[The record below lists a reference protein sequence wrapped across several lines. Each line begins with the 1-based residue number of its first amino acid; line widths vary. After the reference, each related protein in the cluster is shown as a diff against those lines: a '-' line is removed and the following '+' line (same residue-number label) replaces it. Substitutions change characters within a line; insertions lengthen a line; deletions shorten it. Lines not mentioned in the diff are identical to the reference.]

1 LILSSGILRA
11 FVVAERPGEAEQR
24 HAGPI
29 DEGEPMSSNRE
40 SVRAV
45 GIASRIG
52 AFTASLLL
60 ISWTLSCSD
69 GTVGPGKPGGG
80 TVQPPGA
87 TGSGTGAA
95 GDPGSNPTP
104 TIGAAGST
112 TTPMPDTGGAGATAV
127 PNSDT
132 TTTPTPNDPTKPTV
146 SCAAAATPG
155 AAPPAYVSGCSSCH
169 GMTAMGR
176 NGYPSL
182 RGSTFTLA
190 DFATIVRSG
199 RTSAKLTLVTAQGKT
214 IPAQMPAFSAAR
226 VTDADIAAIFA
237 YRSTPAAADLPVP
250 AVYCLSRPEA
260 SWTPAQIDEA
270 YQRGLKAWRTA
281 GTVDQNACVFCH
293 GADAIDLAFI
303 GYTDGA
309 IYRRAFSHVT
319 QPVVDDVIDM
329 VHALRAKFNIVQ
341 PPDPIKYRPFQPGGE
356 VLPGNTAAERDRA
369 FGTELQTVVPT
380 LMGAPINSAVAAHMA
395 WDQLASVNL
404 RTLKV
409 GIPLNRYTE
418 DIFNND
424 GVDVPCPD
432 KHLCDD
438 HGTIADWITDAPILT
453 ATTAAAL
460 YPLHDAYLADPTL
473 DNLKAILMK
482 SPRGEESWIKN
493 KYLAVQQ
500 ANFLFRQQAS
510 GDPMLTKLMAGDSAT
525 TGQPFTPFPVVTGA
539 FLNSIW
545 MVGANQRDFIHNVGG
560 ALPVGP
566 AGGNQG
572 KFSVPKDAIPGLTR
586 NNANEQL
593 QRIIVPW
600 FWLGFTLDPST
611 LNVEADYVAE
621 GDEYFTQQTF
631 LDNGGSP
638 IHAAF
643 IVSKRSIE
651 MMKYTGGL
659 PRSPNVFPFSHPDLG
674 RYPVTPMTMRSG
686 YFPVVT
692 NFAEEKNFNTIN
704 PYQIKYTPTE
714 PMQKAL
720 YQTYAAN
727 LWRMFM
733 WVLVDELQTTPQVWN
748 PNILQGKI
756 KKAEIFLTQPEVVA
770 VNGAADT
777 MLIAQARNL
786 VTKAAV
792 KTGP

>member
-1 LILSSGILRA
+1 
-11 FVVAERPGEAEQR
+11 
-24 HAGPI
+24 
-29 DEGEPMSSNRE
+29 MSSSRE
-40 SVRAV
+40 GVS
-45 GIASRIG
+45 GIASRVG
-52 AFTASLLL
+52 AFVASVVL
-60 ISWTLSCSD
+60 ISASLSCSQGAV
-69 GTVGPGKPGGG
+69 GTGTKPGAG

-87 TGSGTGAA
+87 TGSPSASIEPT
-95 GDPGSNPTP
+95 TP
-104 TIGAAGST
+104 TTVPVGPT
-112 TTPMPDTGGAGATAV
+112 TTPAGPGDVTTVPDPGTTMPK
-127 PNSDT
+127 
-132 TTTPTPNDPTKPTV
+132 DPTKPTV
-146 SCAAAATPG
+146 ACDTASTPG
-155 AAPPAYVSGCSSCH
+155 AAPAAYVSECSSCH
-169 GMTAMGR
+169 GMTAVGR

-182 RGSTFTLA
+182 RANTYTLA
-190 DFATIVRSG
+190 DFTAIVRSG
-199 RTSAKLTLVTAQGKT
+199 RTSAKVTFTTSQGKT

-226 VTDADIAAIFA
+226 VTDTDIAAIFA

-260 SWTPAQIDEA
+260 TWTATQIDEA

-293 GADAIDLAFI
+293 SVDAMDLAFI

-329 VHALRAKFNIVQ
+329 VHALRAKYDIVQ

-356 VLPGNTAAERDRA
+356 VLPGTTAAERDRA
-369 FGTELQTVVPT
+369 FGMELQTVVPT
-380 LMGAPINSAVAAHMA
+380 LMGAPINSAAAAHKA
-395 WDQLASVNL
+395 WDELAAINL

-424 GVDVPCPD
+424 GVAVPCPD

-500 ANFLFRQQAS
+500 ANFMFRQQAS

-525 TGQPFTPFPVVTGA
+525 TGQPYTPFPVVTGA

-545 MVGANQRDFIHNVGG
+545 MFGANQRDFIHNVG
-560 ALPVGP
+560 ATLPVGP
-566 AGGNQG
+566 AAGNQG
-572 KFSVPKDAIPGLTR
+572 KFSVPQDTIPGLTR
-586 NNANEQL
+586 NNASEQL

-651 MMKYTGGL
+651 MMKYTAGL

-727 LWRMFM
+727 QWRMFM

-748 PNILQGKI
+748 PSILTGKI
-756 KKAEIFLTQPEVVA
+756 KKAEIFLTQPEIVA
-770 VNGAADT
+770 ANGAADT
-777 MLIAQARNL
+777 MLIAQARDL
-786 VTKAAV
+786 VSKAAV
-792 KTGP
+792 MAGR